1 MGTRAIV
8 CGREVTSTGGDYS
21 TRPTTVLS
29 GWFSPWSTSP
39 ELVMYVKGVPLGE
52 VYPISPYE
60 LTGDWQARIMPH
72 VGNTYS
78 SQDEAMLF
86 LEAIA
91 ALGM

>member
-1 MGTRAIV
+1 MGTRTII
-8 CGREVTSTGGDYS
+8 CGRGVTRSGDQG
-21 TRPTTVLS
+21 PKPIVFMS

-39 ELVMYVKGVPLGE
+39 ELVLYVKGVPLGE

-72 VGNTYS
+72 GGNTYS

-91 ALGM
+91 ALGV

>member
-1 MGTRAIV
+1 MGTRI
-8 CGREVTSTGGDYS
+8 CGREVTSSGDYCNK
-21 TRPTTVLS
+21 PMKYVD
-29 GWFSPWSTSP
+29 GWFQPWSTSP